1 MKEHIAKLSNE
12 QINAELY
19 SAYLYLAFADYYEEE
34 GLSGYAHYF
43 EVQAAEERDHALIF
57 RKYLHENGEKVT
69 LTAIEEP
76 SVELKSHIDPL
87 EEALAHEKK
96 VTDLINTIYAA
107 AQKENDFRT
116 MSFLN
121 WFIDEQMEEEDE
133 ADRMISRMKLFGNDA
148 HALYELDAECGART
162 YAPPAAL
169 EQD

>member
-107 AQKENDFRT
+107 AQKENDFICT
-116 MSFLN
+116 CFSYENVSASFEKCYRN
-121 WFIDEQMEEEDE
+121 
-133 ADRMISRMKLFGNDA
+133 G
-148 HALYELDAECGART
+148 
-162 YAPPAAL
+162 
-169 EQD
+169 